1 MIGKEYTKLNQVT
14 SPNYILIHGANSSSA
29 IFHPIVT
36 TLGLPNVCYID
47 YDAGDGFDKNQ
58 QNMLNYITEQN
69 FDNVVLIGH
78 SLGSIHAFHLAQEL
92 KNVRAGVSISAPWAG
107 SKIARFLK
115 LGLLPTSPLYQIYSD
130 MQHNSQVVRDTLQK
144 SICHDWLNIV
154 STKTIPFNNFI
165 LCRESPNNDGILS
178 IQSMESRDDVKSHR
192 VHADH
197 FTVINDVRTT
207 SLIRNFILDL
217 SL

>member
-29 IFHPIVT
+29 IFHPMVT
-36 TLGLPNVCYID
+36 ALGLSNVCYVD
-47 YDAGDGFDKNQ
+47 YDAGDGFDNNQ
-58 QNMLNYITEQN
+58 QNMLNYISKQN
-69 FDNVVLIGH
+69 FDNIVLIGH

-130 MQHNSQVVRDTLQK
+130 MQHNSQVVKDTLQK
-144 SICHDWLNIV
+144 SIRHDWLNIV

-165 LCRESPNNDGILS
+165 LCRESPQNDGILS
-178 IQSMESRDDVKSHR
+178 IQSMEARDDIKSHR

>member
-29 IFHPIVT
+29 IFHPMVT
-36 TLGLPNVCYID
+36 ALGLSNVCYVD
-47 YDAGDGFDKNQ
+47 YDAGDGFDNNQ
-58 QNMLNYITEQN
+58 QNMLNYISKQN
-69 FDNVVLIGH
+69 FDNIVLIGH

-130 MQHNSQVVRDTLQK
+130 MQHNSQVVKDTLQK
-144 SICHDWLNIV
+144 SIRHDWLNIV

-217 SL
+217 NL

>member
-1 MIGKEYTKLNQVT
+1 MIGKEYTKLSQVT

-29 IFHPIVT
+29 IFHPMVT

-47 YDAGDGFDKNQ
+47 YDAGDGFNNNQ
-58 QNMLNYITEQN
+58 QNMLNYITKQK
-69 FDNVVLIGH
+69 FDNVILIGH

-144 SICHDWLNIV
+144 PMRHDWLNVV

-217 SL
+217 NL

>member
-29 IFHPIVT
+29 IFDTLVT
-36 TLGLPNVCYID
+36 TLCLPNVYYIN
-47 YDAGDGFDKNQ
+47 YDAGDGFNNNQ
-58 QNMLNYITEQN
+58 QYMLNYIIEQN

-144 SICHDWLNIV
+144 PMRHDWLNIV

-165 LCRESPNNDGILS
+165 LCRESSDNDGILS
-178 IQSMESRDDVKSHR
+178 VESMEARNDVKSHR
-192 VHADH
+192 VHSDH
-197 FTVINDVRTT
+197 FTILNDSRTS

-217 SL
+217 NL